1 MLIRSLARVEK
12 SISNFSVKAPEGPL
26 TSRLQHLAVGNYI
39 FLSKKPTGTLVI
51 DALKPGKRLFM
62 MATGTGLAPF
72 LSILR
77 DPDTHEKFEEV
88 VITHTVREEQ
98 ELAYRNVLETEI
110 HRDEF
115 FGEIL
120 QDRFTYYPTV
130 TRGDFK
136 TPGRITDRIRAG
148 NFATDLNLVGNRF
161 NPETS
166 RVMVCG
172 SIDFNHEM
180 AQMLQDHGL
189 VEGNNSLLRGY
200 VLERSFVG

>member
-1 MLIRSLARVEK
+1 M
-12 SISNFSVKAPEGPL
+12 IS
-26 TSRLQHLAVGNYI
+26 R
-39 FLSKKPTGTLVI
+39 
-51 DALKPGKRLFM
+51 R
-62 MATGTGLAPF
+62 
-72 LSILR
+72 R
-77 DPDTHEKFEEV
+77 
-88 VITHTVREEQ
+88 
-98 ELAYRNVLETEI
+98 
-110 HRDEF
+110 
-115 FGEIL
+115 
-120 QDRFTYYPTV
+120 
-130 TRGDFK
+130 
-136 TPGRITDRIRAG
+136 DRIRAG

>member
-1 MLIRSLARVEK
+1 MFLGDVKRVIQ
-12 SISNFSVKAPEGPL
+12 ISWFS
-26 TSRLQHLAVGNYI
+26 N
-39 FLSKKPTGTLVI
+39 
-51 DALKPGKRLFM
+51 
-62 MATGTGLAPF
+62 
-72 LSILR
+72 
-77 DPDTHEKFEEV
+77 
-88 VITHTVREEQ
+88 
-98 ELAYRNVLETEI
+98 NC
-110 HRDEF
+110 

-136 TPGRITDRIRAG
+136 TPGRITDRIRVG

-172 SIDFNHEM
+172 SIAFNHEM

-189 VEGNNSLLRGY
+189 VEGNNSLPRGY